1 MKRFKINVDFDIDPN
16 FWAILPAINF
26 NLHSN
31 SLEWLCFGLYID
43 LFPQKN
49 IT

>member
-1 MKRFKINVDFDIDPN
+1 MKRFNIKIDFNIDPN

-31 SLEWLCFGLYID
+31 SLELEWLCFGLYID
-43 LFPQKN
+43 LLPKK
-49 IT
+49 I